1 MTPFLRH
8 HPQQDAEKGRQLRS
22 RIAQRLNVR
31 LRVRFA
37 SLLAVALLDGLFD
50 HPADSLHIVCD
61 FAPSVFSETPKHF
74 STTCQLG

>member
-1 MTPFLRH
+1 VTRDGKEASFNAAAAP
-8 HPQQDAEKGRQLRS
+8 AEE
-22 RIAQRLNVR
+22 
-31 LRVRFA
+31 RV
-37 SLLAVALLDGLFD
+37 LARWGWAGKNHSLFD